1 MPDRSLEKLRAGY
14 ARFLSGRYV
23 DQQNLYGQLG
33 SGQSPHTMVIACAD
47 SRLDPVAIF
56 DAKPGEVFE
65 VRNVA
70 NLVPPYEVDGG
81 LHGVSAALEF
91 AVGVLEVRTIIVLG
105 HAGCGGISAC
115 LAAADEGP
123 VGEFIAPWV
132 EIAAP
137 ARDRVLAAGSDRP
150 AEELKK
156 ALEQEAIGESI
167 DNLLTFPFVRNAV
180 ADERLKLSGAWFEV
194 ATAQLQW
201 RDPQTGLFSEAN
213 E

>member
-1 MPDRSLEKLRAGY
+1 MPDRSLEKLKAGY

-23 DQQNLYGQLG
+23 DQQNLYGRLG

-47 SRLDPVAIF
+47 SRLDPVSIF

-70 NLVPPYEVDGG
+70 NLVPPYEVGGG

-105 HAGCGGISAC
+105 HAGCGGIAAC
-115 LAAADEGP
+115 LSTADEGP

-137 ARDRVLAAGSDRP
+137 ARDRVLADGRDRS
-150 AEELKK
+150 AADLRT
-156 ALEQEAIGESI
+156 ALEQEAIGGSI
-167 DNLLTFPFVRNAV
+167 DNLLTFPFIRAAV
-180 ADERLKLSGAWFEV
+180 EEERLMLRGAWFEV

-201 RDPQTGLFSEAN
+201 RDPKTHLFSEVN